1 MVDTGFQVP
10 EAKLDRLPGCYGT
23 DLVTG
28 KLVVLEEARGGYAAR
43 SPAFE
48 SGAGGLVSTVDDLL
62 AFGQMMLVKG
72 AHGGE
77 RVLSRPSIE
86 LMTMDHLTPAQKA
99 VSPFFE
105 SFWDTYGWG
114 LGLGIVT
121 ARHDLAD
128 APGRFGWDG
137 AFGTSWHV
145 DPKEELVGVLM
156 TQRRPD
162 RLALSPLALD
172 FWNSAYQLIDS

>member
-1 MVDTGFQVP
+1 
-10 EAKLDRLPGCYGT
+10 
-23 DLVTG
+23 
-28 KLVVLEEARGGYAAR
+28 
-43 SPAFE
+43 
-48 SGAGGLVSTVDDLL
+48 
-62 AFGQMMLVKG
+62 
-72 AHGGE
+72 
-77 RVLSRPSIE
+77 
-86 LMTMDHLTPAQKA
+86 MDHLTPGQKA

-105 SFWDTYGWG
+105 HFWETRGWG

-137 AFGTSWHV
+137 AFGTSWYV

-162 RLALSPLALD
+162 RLALPPVVLD
-172 FWNSAYQLIDS
+172 FWTSAYQLIDS